1 MSEEGI
7 TEAHR
12 AGALLKEEG
21 LHFDSAFTSTLRRAH
36 NTLDIILEELGQG
49 KLPTI
54 KAAAL
59 NERDYGQLVG
69 INKEEARKRF
79 GDEQV
84 QVWQRSYD
92 IAPPGGESL
101 KDTAARVCP
110 FFDRWVVPELQ
121 EGKNVIV
128 VAHGNSLR
136 SLIMELDKL
145 TPEEVK
151 EYSIATA
158 VAGDLSPQ
166 CRRQRGGE
174 ARPRRLGRARAARV
188 AQRRGEGRGEVLA
201 LRIGEEA
208 REHEPLA
215 VTGEREFRH
224 AADPLVE
231 AEPHPI
237 RIEAPGLRAAVRRA
251 PASPSAPHGSSP
263 PSRRCGARGN

>member
-1 MSEEGI
+1 MTGRLPKDMLQKASETPPKAENVLVLVRHGQSEWNRLNMFTGWKDVGLSEEGI
-7 TEAHR
+7 SEAHR

-21 LHFDSAFTSTLRRAH
+21 LHFDSAFASTLRRAH
-36 NTLDIILEELGQG
+36 YTLDIILDELGQG

-84 QVWQRSYD
+84 QIWQRSYD

-121 EGKNVIV
+121 EGKNVIL

-158 VAGDLSPQ
+158 APVIYRVNADGTVAEKRDL
-166 CRRQRGGE
+166 
-174 ARPRRLGRARAARV
+174 AA
-188 AQRRGEGRGEVLA
+188 
-201 LRIGEEA
+201 
-208 REHEPLA
+208 
-215 VTGEREFRH
+215 
-224 AADPLVE
+224 
-231 AEPHPI
+231 
-237 RIEAPGLRAAVRRA
+237 
-251 PASPSAPHGSSP
+251 
-263 PSRRCGARGN
+263 